1 MNPMN
6 RRMFRDPMAARQASG
21 ILASS
26 PQLASVVQQRQP
38 VRMQTGGSQEIAVL
52 AQAAG
57 QGDMS
62 AIAKLQSIASSN
74 TTPASLR
81 SAAAEVLN
89 LPSISRI
96 ANQKQDAKDF
106 FSSIRKGPESQVDVG
121 VAGIDNSGPFI
132 TAGVNPNALSNVLSD
147 ATGDRFLSPNAK
159 ADMSADA
166 TAANTDPLLKRIQ
179 QNITPFS
186 LGEAFG
192 KQDGK
197 ASLPLSSDSVDQIKR
212 AFGSPLEVFG
222 FDAPA
227 DAPGRPNPI
236 GVAIKETMYGN
247 AETQSPAQKLL
258 ADADRGVRTAS
269 GALANAFNSAESG
282 IANFFTP
289 RVKDAL
295 AQAEAGKRRE
305 AVEPTQDVRTVP
317 TASSGIAP
325 VASNVLNDSMDSA
338 VSPSSNVVSPVTTGA
353 GEDLS
358 NLPAFTASSDT
369 DAGTESASTK
379 SAAEKAT
386 LTSPATK
393 SSQDKQLILT
403 PKVVDSITA
412 NASPDAADNAE
423 TAALTTGQELVQ
435 KGLDILQGEDS
446 ASTSEKEKAEK
457 IDAAVGIT
465 GTYKERVQKR
475 AEVLKDL
482 LGDREKDVRT
492 DANYNLMMAGLLIA
506 SGESPD
512 AMTNLA
518 KGLAMGLKGYGDAI
532 GEEAKSISKEDRA
545 LVVQAASEV
554 GAEISSE
561 KAAQIRASENALT
574 RAHEKKMQDI
584 RLGTSLLTAG
594 AQMESAQ
601 AMQDQRLTSQEKIS
615 LANLLNQKQIA
626 DANIKSRELISSN
639 TLEQNADMF
648 NLGNQFKEDIN
659 EANNKL
665 KKELAELTNES
676 ETMKLMKV
684 IQSDHLARTGEE
696 LPDLDALAAV
706 KASSA
711 STKQT
716 DQQLMYSR
724 LLNLGYSPND
734 ALVFSSNGALTALI
748 KDLGPEGIDEFL
760 AARLSKG
767 NTSSQTASGFSVKR
781 QGSQ

>member
-26 PQLASVVQQRQP
+26 PQLANVVQQRQP
-38 VRMQTGGSQEIAVL
+38 VRMQTGGNVDTKMIQAIQQLAANGQTGTLNQIAADTRNSRAVRSAAANAL
-52 AQAAG
+52 VGAQKA
-57 QGDMS
+57 S
-62 AIAKLQSIASSN
+62 TSIPLASSDETRMAVN
-74 TTPASLR
+74 RGNLASLR
-81 SAAAEVLN
+81 SRAA
-89 LPSISRI
+89 PQI
-96 ANQKQDAKDF
+96 
-106 FSSIRKGPESQVDVG
+106 
-121 VAGIDNSGPFI
+121 SGPI
-132 TAGVNPNALSNVLSD
+132 LES
-147 ATGDRFLSPNAK
+147 
-159 ADMSADA
+159 DMSAGDPVTSRNLSIDVDPSMA
-166 TAANTDPLLKRIQ
+166 GASTADSMQAAMSQ
-179 QNITPFS
+179 
-186 LGEAFG
+186 
-192 KQDGK
+192 K
-197 ASLPLSSDSVDQIKR
+197 ASDTPLFAGIGKSMTPSSDTVDQIKR

-258 ADADRGVRTAS
+258 ADADKGVRTAS
-269 GALANAFNSAESG
+269 GALANVFNSAESG

-295 AQAEAGKRRE
+295 AQAEAGKRRK

-317 TASSGIAP
+317 TASVGIAP
-325 VASNVLNDSMDSA
+325 VASNVLDDSMDSA
-338 VSPSSNVVSPVTTGA
+338 VSPSSNVVFPVTTGA
-353 GEDLS
+353 GEKLS
-358 NLPAFTASSDT
+358 NLPAYAIPSDA
-369 DAGTESASTK
+369 DAGTEPASTK

-386 LTSPATK
+386 LTSPTTK

-403 PKVVDSITA
+403 PKVVDSITT
-412 NASPDAADNAE
+412 NASPDAADNAK
-423 TAALTTGQELVQ
+423 TAALTTGQELVK
-435 KGLDILQGEDS
+435 KGLDILQGKGS

-601 AMQDQRLTSQEKIS
+601 AMQDQRLTSQEKIN
-615 LANLLNQKQIA
+615 LANLLNQKEIA
-626 DANIKSRELISSN
+626 DANIRSRELISSN

-676 ETMKLMKV
+676 ETMKLMKL

-748 KDLGPEGIDEFL
+748 KDLGPEGTDEFL
-760 AARLSKG
+760 AARLAKG

-781 QGSQ
+781 

>member
-26 PQLASVVQQRQP
+26 PQLANVVQQRQP
-38 VRMQTGGSQEIAVL
+38 VRMQTGGNVDTKMIQAIQQLAANGQTGTLNEIAADTRNSRAVRSAAANAL
-52 AQAAG
+52 VGAQKA
-57 QGDMS
+57 S
-62 AIAKLQSIASSN
+62 TSIPLASSDETRMAVN
-74 TTPASLR
+74 RGNLASLR
-81 SAAAEVLN
+81 SKAA
-89 LPSISRI
+89 PQI
-96 ANQKQDAKDF
+96 
-106 FSSIRKGPESQVDVG
+106 
-121 VAGIDNSGPFI
+121 SGPI
-132 TAGVNPNALSNVLSD
+132 LDS
-147 ATGDRFLSPNAK
+147 
-159 ADMSADA
+159 DMSAGNPVTSRNLSIDVDPSMA
-166 TAANTDPLLKRIQ
+166 GASTADSMQAAMNQ
-179 QNITPFS
+179 
-186 LGEAFG
+186 
-192 KQDGK
+192 K
-197 ASLPLSSDSVDQIKR
+197 ASDTPLFAGIGNAVSGFVDKYIAGSGPRPSVDGRKNLIRPDQIR
-212 AFGSPLEVFG
+212 NVLFPGSAQERQDKIASDTGENIDF
-222 FDAPA
+222 
-227 DAPGRPNPI
+227 
-236 GVAIKETMYGN
+236 
-247 AETQSPAQKLL
+247 SPATSPSSFIPDVPDGSQ
-258 ADADRGVRTAS
+258 T
-269 GALANAFNSAESG
+269 SATPSG
-282 IANFFTP
+282 ITS
-289 RVKDAL
+289 
-295 AQAEAGKRRE
+295 
-305 AVEPTQDVRTVP
+305 T
-317 TASSGIAP
+317 S
-325 VASNVLNDSMDSA
+325 VASNVLNDSMDNA
-338 VSPSSNVVSPVTTGA
+338 VGPASNVVSRATAGA
-353 GEDLS
+353 GEQLS
-358 NLPAFTASSDT
+358 NLAAYTTPDESG
-369 DAGTESASTK
+369 AGTEPTSTK

-386 LTSPATK
+386 LTSPTTK

-403 PKVVDSITA
+403 PKVVDSIT
-412 NASPDAADNAE
+412 NNKSPEAADNAT
-423 TAALTTGQELVQ
+423 TAALSKGQELVK

-601 AMQDQRLTSQEKIS
+601 AMQNQRLNSQEKIS
-615 LANLLNQKQIA
+615 LANLLNQKEIA
-626 DANIKSRELISSN
+626 DANIKSRELINSN

-676 ETMKLMKV
+676 ETMKLMKL
-684 IQSDHLARTGEE
+684 IQSDHLARTGEK
-696 LPDLDALAAV
+696 LPDIDALAAV

-711 STKQT
+711 STKKT
-716 DQQLMYSR
+716 DTQRLYTR
-724 LLNLGYSPND
+724 LLNVGYGAHD
-734 ALVFSSNGALTALI
+734 ALILSSSGTLAALV
-748 KDLGPEGIDEFL
+748 KDLGPEGLDKYL
-760 AARLSKG
+760 AEKIAGGNEPSEQNKVDSSTENQLPSFKKPPSSADLESLS
-767 NTSSQTASGFSVKR
+767 ASGVTQIEVNGKIFKIT
-781 QGSQ
+781 QQ